1 MMHSETP
8 PAQIAAVHADAPAER
23 VFFAQYRLW
32 MAGYCARDKDYW
44 DCALAI
50 LRRFAAPAPAKI
62 LHAKFRLF
70 TQTLTEQSRREI
82 LWRFS
87 GCRCLCG
94 DEFLVLRLMAASQR
108 KDARAET
115 LTAPALLGSGDIEA
129 LIYASRSLAGAL
141 KDNSLTFAPIERLPI
156 VACPAHPPHSYTL
169 Q

>member
-1 MMHSETP
+1 MHSETP

-44 DCALAI
+44 DCAHAI

-62 LHAKFRLF
+62 LHANFRLF

-87 GCRCLCG
+87 ACRCLCG
-94 DEFLVLRLMAASQR
+94 DEFRVLRLMAASQR

-115 LTAPALLGSGDIEA
+115 LTAPALLGCGDIEA

-156 VACPAHPPHSYTL
+156 VASPAHPPHSYNL